1 MIVGLTEELTAAT
14 ALDAAGQ
21 LHRYWAERGHRS
33 HDPYDGLA
41 ARFVP
46 AAAKQHRVPRL
57 ALVHLHKRS
66 PVDLRPLFGVP
77 TTRNAYAAG
86 HFASANLIMAGLTG
100 APAPRDAAYGH
111 LAWLRSVSIRGGW
124 AYPFDVQTR
133 TFHYLR
139 TTPNVI
145 CTVFAANAFLD
156 AAEMEGD
163 DDALRTATDAAEFM
177 IRELLT
183 GAGGER
189 YFKYL
194 PDEEALIHNANVLA
208 AQVLVR
214 CGTLGGDERLVDL
227 GREVLAPTLAAVRP
241 DGSLLYGRGA
251 DLDWVDGH
259 HTGFVVEGLLDIA
272 RRCSDP
278 DLSAVVDHMAQ
289 YYRHHL
295 FTAAGEPQQR
305 PGARY
310 PIDVIAGAQ
319 GIQTFARLGG
329 EYRDMASA
337 IATFM
342 MANMRL
348 PSGTYAFQRY
358 QWHWKKVPY
367 ARWSDAPMCLAL
379 AVLGASLAS
388 EQAGA

>member
-1 MIVGLTEELTAAT
+1 MTEAV
-14 ALDAAGQ
+14 DAADG
-21 LHRYWAERGHRS
+21 LHRHWASRGHHS

-46 AAAKQHRVPRL
+46 AAMKRDRLPRL

-66 PVDLRPLFGVP
+66 PINLRPLFGVP

-86 HFASANLIMAGLTG
+86 HFASANLILARLTEG
-100 APAPRDAAYGH
+100 SQMREAAYDH
-111 LAWLRSVSIRGGW
+111 LGWLRSVTIRGGW

-156 AAEMEGD
+156 AAELEGD
-163 DDALRTATDAAEFM
+163 AAALGTATDAADFM
-177 IRELLT
+177 VRELLT
-183 GAGGER
+183 GDEGTR

-194 PDEEALIHNANVLA
+194 PDEGALIHNANVLA

-214 CGTLGGDERLVDL
+214 CGTLGGDERLVAI

-241 DGSLLYGRGA
+241 DGSLLYGRGP

-259 HTGFVVEGLLDIA
+259 HTGFVVEALLDIA
-272 RRCSDP
+272 RRCSD
-278 DLSAVVDHMAQ
+278 AEVMTVVDRMAA
-289 YYRHHL
+289 YYQHRL

-305 PGARY
+305 PGVRY
-310 PIDVIAGAQ
+310 PVDVIAGAQ

-329 EYRDMASA
+329 ERRHMAET
-337 IATFM
+337 IAAFM
-342 MANMRL
+342 LANMRL
-348 PSGTYAFQRY
+348 PSGTFAFQRY
-358 QWHWKKVPY
+358 RWHWKRVPY

-379 AVLGASLAS
+379 AVLAASLPAG
-388 EQAGA
+388 EAGA

>member
-1 MIVGLTEELTAAT
+1 MIVGLPGELTAAVALET
-14 ALDAAGQ
+14 AGE
-21 LHRYWAERGHRS
+21 LHRHWAGRGHRS
-33 HDPYDGLA
+33 HDPYDGLG
-41 ARFVP
+41 ARLVP
-46 AAAKQHRVPRL
+46 PAVMKYRLPRL

-66 PVDLRPLFGVP
+66 PVNLRPLFGVP

-86 HFASANLIMAGLTG
+86 HFASANLIISGLTG
-100 APAPRDAAYGH
+100 APEPRDAAYDH
-111 LAWLRSVSIRGGW
+111 LKWLRTVSIRGGW

-133 TFHYLR
+133 TFHYLQ

-156 AAEMEGD
+156 AAEREGD
-163 DDALRTATDAAEFM
+163 DDALGTAVEAAEFM

-183 GAGGER
+183 GAGGRR

-194 PDEEALIHNANVLA
+194 PGEGALIHNANVLA

-214 CGTLGGDERLVDL
+214 CGSLSGDDRLVDV
-227 GREVLAPTLAAVRP
+227 GREVLAPTLEAVRS
-241 DGSLLYGRGA
+241 DGSLLYGRGP
-251 DLDWVDGH
+251 DLNWVDGH

-278 DLSAVVDHMAQ
+278 DLMAVVDHMAV
-289 YYRHHL
+289 YYQHHL

-305 PGARY
+305 PGVRY

-329 EYRDMASA
+329 TYREMASA
-337 IATFM
+337 VATFM
-342 MANMRL
+342 LANMRL
-348 PSGTYAFQRY
+348 PSGTFAFQRS
-358 QWHWKKVPY
+358 QWHRKSVPY

-379 AVLGASLAS
+379 AVLAASLAT
-388 EQAGA
+388 EQSPA

>member
-1 MIVGLTEELTAAT
+1 MIVGLTGELTAAA
-14 ALDAAGQ
+14 ALEAAGE
-21 LHRYWAERGHRS
+21 LHRHWAARGHRS

-46 AAAKQHRVPRL
+46 AAAKQHRLPRL

-66 PVDLRPLFGVP
+66 PVNLRPLFGVP

-86 HFASANLIMAGLTG
+86 HFASANLIMAALTG
-100 APAPRDAAYGH
+100 TSEPREAADDH
-111 LAWLRSVSIRGGW
+111 LGWLRSVSIRGGW

-156 AAEMEGD
+156 AADREGD
-163 DDALRTATDAAEFM
+163 DAALRTATDAAEFM
-177 IRELLT
+177 VRELLT

-194 PDEEALIHNANVLA
+194 PDEDALIHNANVLA

-214 CGTLGGDERLVDL
+214 CGRLSGEERLVDI
-227 GREVLAPTLAAVRP
+227 GREVLAPTLAAVRN
-241 DGSLLYGRGA
+241 DGSLLYGRGP

-272 RRCSDP
+272 RRCSDA
-278 DLSAVVDHMAQ
+278 DLMAVVDHMAA
-289 YYRHHL
+289 YYRDHL

-305 PGARY
+305 PGVRY
-310 PIDVIAGAQ
+310 PVDVIAGAQ

-329 EYRDMASA
+329 EYRATA
-337 IATFM
+337 IAVAAFM

-348 PSGTYAFQRY
+348 PSGTFAFQRY
-358 QWHWKKVPY
+358 QRHWKKVPY

-379 AVLGASLAS
+379 AVLAASLAPG
-388 EQAGA
+388 QADA